1 MLKSSRQGTAASQNG
16 FHQTRRLLHPHVLR
30 RFQFSVMSYDRETST
45 IKTRAAG
52 SLKEGIG
59 QSLDIGHLGMV
70 DPQARMIGT
79 SGRQA
84 GQEGC
89 E

>member
-1 MLKSSRQGTAASQNG
+1 
-16 FHQTRRLLHPHVLR
+16 
-30 RFQFSVMSYDRETST
+30 MSYDRETST

-79 SGRQA
+79 SGRQEDRKAVSRGCKSRQARKA
-84 GQEGC
+84 GSGG
-89 E
+89 